1 MYETLGDA
9 PARQRVAEC
18 LALLTAEILRHQ
30 GTVVKTIGDE
40 VMSTFPSAAAAVQAA
55 CAMQEALTAKASQG
69 QVSLAIRVGMHYG
82 PVLVEEGDVF
92 GDAVNVAARMVSLAK
107 AGQVITTAQTVAT
120 LPPALRAATRYIDR
134 AWVKG
139 KQEELDIY
147 EVIWREDDL
156 TRMEASPLPPP
167 PRSQARLWLRVHERE
182 LALDP
187 ARPSVTLGRGQ
198 QNDIV
203 MQDEYISRLHARIEY
218 RRSKFVL
225 LDQSTNGTFVRTAD
239 GKVTTLRR
247 EEMVLQGSGVISLGR
262 MFSEGSPHL
271 IHFRCEP

>member
-1 MYETLGDA
+1 
-9 PARQRVAEC
+9 VAEC